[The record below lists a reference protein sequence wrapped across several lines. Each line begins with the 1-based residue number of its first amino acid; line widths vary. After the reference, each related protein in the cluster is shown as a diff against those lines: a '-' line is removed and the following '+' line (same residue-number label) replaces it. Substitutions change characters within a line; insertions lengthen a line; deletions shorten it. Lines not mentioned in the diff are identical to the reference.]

1 MTPTI
6 AQLAVWR
13 AHPNVAAFLR
23 VMREGESA
31 QDDRAYTMLVYGGH
45 FSDFSD
51 HPRQHFDIKTHQY
64 VADWRNAPPN
74 STTSAAGVGQ
84 IVETTWNGLQ
94 KKYGFRDFTPAT
106 QELACVALMYERE
119 AIDPLLAGDLDTA
132 ITRCRQ
138 EWTSL
143 PGAAENHRVS
153 LAKAHFI
160 YEQYGGKYHVTAD
173 AEQPAAPIDDIDLS
187 HVPPRV
193 ETTPTLSEGTPRM
206 DPLTLISVFGPI
218 ISSLIPQVGKL
229 FGTGEVAT
237 RNQETAKLVLDTVV
251 KATGTPNVQ
260 AAVEAMQSDPAA
272 LQAATQAVL
281 TEPKIMGL
289 LEIGGGVVAAR
300 ENDARTMQND
310 KPFYKTS
317 AVFWVSVMLVPMV
330 MWYVGSSIVGGIDI
344 PSEWPWYAQ
353 LPLKLFGVAW
363 DAGAKVGLANLVV
376 GLVLGG
382 ICGVYYGISVTQ
394 QKQNGA
400 SEQRAP

>member
-1 MTPTI
+1 
-6 AQLAVWR
+6 
-13 AHPNVAAFLR
+13 
-23 VMREGESA
+23 
-31 QDDRAYTMLVYGGH
+31 
-45 FSDFSD
+45 
-51 HPRQHFDIKTHQY
+51 
-64 VADWRNAPPN
+64 
-74 STTSAAGVGQ
+74 
-84 IVETTWNGLQ
+84 
-94 KKYGFRDFTPAT
+94 
-106 QELACVALMYERE
+106 
-119 AIDPLLAGDLDTA
+119 
-132 ITRCRQ
+132 
-138 EWTSL
+138 
-143 PGAAENHRVS
+143 
-153 LAKAHFI
+153 
-160 YEQYGGKYHVTAD
+160 
-173 AEQPAAPIDDIDLS
+173 
-187 HVPPRV
+187 
-193 ETTPTLSEGTPRM
+193 M